1 MLVPP
6 ASPPLLHSSLDLC
19 FSSFNV
25 HGDPWGLLKCRLDG
39 EPPGGT
45 SSFQGTP
52 RCGKDENSLNVAQGG
67 FGPEPCRGA
76 CSGAIQRR
84 EDRTIPCTSHPYRGP
99 VFCEDEHALSAGGK
113 GRGVFA

>member
-1 MLVPP
+1 MPVPP

-45 SSFQGTP
+45 SSFQGAPLAQLAGPQRPLTEHKEACVFVMG
-52 RCGKDENSLNVAQGG
+52 RVA
-67 FGPEPCRGA
+67 A
-76 CSGAIQRR
+76 KMKTA
-84 EDRTIPCTSHPYRGP
+84 
-99 VFCEDEHALSAGGK
+99 
-113 GRGVFA
+113 

>member
-1 MLVPP
+1 MPVPP

-52 RCGKDENSLNVAQGG
+52 LAVSRAPAASHTGAQGGLCLCDGAGGGKDENSLNVAQGG
-67 FGPEPCRGA
+67 FGPEP
-76 CSGAIQRR
+76 
-84 EDRTIPCTSHPYRGP
+84 
-99 VFCEDEHALSAGGK
+99 
-113 GRGVFA
+113 